1 MMILTLM
8 VLSILTP
15 YLQEEKPKN
24 RLKRVRSDSGPTSE
38 PPPLIRI
45 ASHDIESDEDAALD
59 FVSLSM
65 AGQGQRRKR
74 VKRSSGRAVQ
84 RSSWSLD
91 EADSSSELESD
102 DEVEIVDEIVA
113 AETNAVKGEEDF
125 EDYRLSGMPYKQEH
139 SFSKIEIIWPKFED
153 WPKTEKS
160 FQNCNDT
167 MMQPMELK
175 NEPKIMTVHGMVPN
189 NSVDDEVEI
198 IDDDDVT
205 TKMRTLEEKKRLY
218 AMFKE
223 KANCIIDITRAR
235 ANFDVLE
242 ASGSAVQPL
251 ALEENTEDTS
261 LDDDPEN
268 IEDNLELADGEE
280 SVQDED
286 DIDYID
292 DSDKNAENVDA
303 NERSLET
310 PEIPME
316 LLAEVENL
324 NSTTPMNELE
334 PWTGKKNT
342 KSGGIWK
349 KIAAIFIVNKFVEF
363 LANKG
368 IQVSMNGMV
377 TAC

>member
-1 MMILTLM
+1 MILNLM
-8 VLSILTP
+8 VLRIMTP
-15 YLQEEKPKN
+15 DLQEEKPKN

-74 VKRSSGRAVQ
+74 VKRSSGRAIQ
-84 RSSWSLD
+84 RSSWPLD
-91 EADSSSELESD
+91 EADSSSERESD

-113 AETNAVKGEEDF
+113 AENNAVKGEEDF

-153 WPKTEKS
+153 WPKTEKGS
-160 FQNCNDT
+160 QNCNDM

-175 NEPKIMTVHGMVPN
+175 NEPKITTVHGRVPN

-251 ALEENTEDTS
+251 ALEEDTEDTS
-261 LDDDPEN
+261 LDDKPEN
-268 IEDNLELADGEE
+268 IEDNLESVGGEDG
-280 SVQDED
+280 VQNED
-286 DIDYID
+286 DIEYTD
-292 DSDKNAENVDA
+292 DSGENVDT
-303 NERSLET
+303 NERNLET

-316 LLAEVENL
+316 LLAEVETL
-324 NSTTPMNELE
+324 NSTTQINELE

-377 TAC
+377 AAC

>member
-1 MMILTLM
+1 MILNLM
-8 VLSILTP
+8 VLRIMTP
-15 YLQEEKPKN
+15 DLQEEKPKN

-74 VKRSSGRAVQ
+74 VKRSSGRAIQ
-84 RSSWSLD
+84 RSSWPLD
-91 EADSSSELESD
+91 EADSSSERESD

-113 AETNAVKGEEDF
+113 AENNAVKGEEDF

-153 WPKTEKS
+153 WPKTEKGS
-160 FQNCNDT
+160 QNCNDM

-175 NEPKIMTVHGMVPN
+175 NEPKITTVHGRVPN

-242 ASGSAVQPL
+242 ASGSAVEPL
-251 ALEENTEDTS
+251 ALEEDTEDTS
-261 LDDDPEN
+261 LDDKPEN
-268 IEDNLELADGEE
+268 IEDNLESVGGEDG
-280 SVQDED
+280 VQNED
-286 DIDYID
+286 DIEYTD
-292 DSDKNAENVDA
+292 DSGENVDT
-303 NERSLET
+303 NERNLET

-316 LLAEVENL
+316 LLAEVETL
-324 NSTTPMNELE
+324 NSTTQINELE

-377 TAC
+377 AAC